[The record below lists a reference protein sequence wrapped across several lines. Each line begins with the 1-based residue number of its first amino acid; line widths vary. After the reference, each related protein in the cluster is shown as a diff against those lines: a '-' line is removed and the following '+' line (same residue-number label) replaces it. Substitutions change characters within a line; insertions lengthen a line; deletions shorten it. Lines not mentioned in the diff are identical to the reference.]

1 MRLALKL
8 YIGLVAASA
17 ILLLS
22 YDLSV
27 LASWPHS
34 WSLGVTIA
42 LIVLS
47 TLSDQIQFEVRRGWY
62 TNASAVAHVA
72 TAFLLPPALAMGI
85 SAIGIIVRAARFPVP
100 LSKTIFNLAN
110 ISLAVGIA
118 AHAATLFGGPDSVAP
133 GGAWTG
139 PRPAR
144 RCWSAACTASCRGV
158 SLRW

>member
-1 MRLALKL
+1 AASPISPGARSVGGQRLGVGHICPLRACNGRPARLAPDAGRLAGRVVAGYLMRLALKL

-72 TAFLLPPALAMGI
+72 TAFLLPPA
-85 SAIGIIVRAARFPVP
+85 
-100 LSKTIFNLAN
+100 
-110 ISLAVGIA
+110 
-118 AHAATLFGGPDSVAP
+118 
-133 GGAWTG
+133 
-139 PRPAR
+139 
-144 RCWSAACTASCRGV
+144 
-158 SLRW
+158 